1 MLRNNYLRS
10 GSAEVTKPVV
20 IQRTENILYSGPTA
34 FDPIFLPIKPIN
46 IMIVSLRCTE
56 SS

>member
-1 MLRNNYLRS
+1 MLRNNCLRS

-20 IQRTENILYSGPTA
+20 IQRTDSVLYSG
-34 FDPIFLPIKPIN
+34 
-46 IMIVSLRCTE
+46 